1 LRALTIFRIRA
12 GLTQQELADLVG
24 VAQATINRYEK
35 GERTPRPATLGRLAD
50 ALGVEE
56 WDLTYAEQVMERRHA
71 VERLVE
77 EYALAG

>member
-1 LRALTIFRIRA
+1 MFRIRA

-24 VAQATINRYEK
+24 VAQATINRYEN
-35 GERTPRPATLGRLAD
+35 GERSPSPEVLGRLAD
-50 ALGVEE
+50 ALGVEP

-77 EYALAG
+77 EYAPAGA